1 MEGFGVHTFVLVNA
15 AGRET
20 LVKFHWQPAAGV
32 KCLLDDEAAV
42 VGGKNHSHATQDL
55 YDSIARGE
63 FPEWRLCVQTM
74 DPAEEGS
81 LDFDPLDVTKT
92 WPEDRFPL
100 HPVGR
105 MVLNRNPDN
114 FFLENEQLV
123 GGAGVGLGRLG
134 LRSLVWSVLIS
145 SAIFLFFYFFY
156 IIYFDHLLNPNP
168 KTSHPQP
175 PHPPLGLLPRARR
188 PRHPLQR
195 RQAPPD
201 ARLLVR

>member
-55 YDSIARGE
+55 YDAIARGE

-123 GGAGVGLGRLG
+123 GGGFYLFVFMYLFICIYL
-134 LRSLVWSVLIS
+134 LIYLFIS
-145 SAIFLFFYFFY
+145 SLAAF
-156 IIYFDHLLNPNP
+156 
-168 KTSHPQP
+168 
-175 PHPPLGLLPRARR
+175 
-188 PRHPLQR
+188 
-195 RQAPPD
+195 
-201 ARLLVR
+201 